1 MSWTGP
7 SSVWGS
13 DSLFQ
18 RHSELFLWG
27 HVKSPPIMLSS
38 LLQAADHV
46 TEQEVRSEHRQ
57 DGAPWGPGQ
66 AVRLIYTHSTGT
78 QGPQGVATTLPAAMQ
93 CHQDDTERAVEDAK
107 LLPHLAKLS
116 GETLQR
122 KNASYSWIISDLSHL
137 FVPVYKKIFYILYQQ
152 DVVVS
157 TWAPFCPA
165 GTGSVSGRR
174 TASPLIITLSCSDGH
189 EANCWSSSA
198 ERTPEPM
205 TERIIHIFTWISV
218 NT

>member
-137 FVPVYKKIFYILYQQ
+137 FVPVYKKNLLHIVSAGCRCEYLSTLLSRRHRVSVRPE
-152 DVVVS
+152 DGVS
-157 TWAPFCPA
+157 TDHYPELLWW
-165 GTGSVSGRR
+165 TWSQL
-174 TASPLIITLSCSDGH
+174 LIQQRWENTWTNDRKDYSH
-189 EANCWSSSA
+189 
-198 ERTPEPM
+198 
-205 TERIIHIFTWISV
+205 IHLDFS
-218 NT
+218 